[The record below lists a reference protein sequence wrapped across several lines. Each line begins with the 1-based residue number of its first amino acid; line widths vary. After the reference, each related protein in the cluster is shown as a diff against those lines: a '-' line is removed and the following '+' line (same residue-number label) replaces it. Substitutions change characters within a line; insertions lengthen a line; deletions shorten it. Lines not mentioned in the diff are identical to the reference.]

1 MTILVAEDEEDIRNL
16 IEEQL
21 VMEGYTVR
29 KAADGF
35 EALKIYLNETIDL
48 MLLDIMMPKM
58 DGLSVLR
65 KVRDTSDIP
74 VIMVT
79 ARGEEVD
86 KVSGLSLGADDYL
99 VKPFGMAELSARV
112 AVQCRHIAR
121 NQRRQLNNSE
131 DMSDILTCGEIT
143 LNRSKGIITKG
154 EQELSFNAKE
164 YLLLTYL
171 MENQDRVLTK
181 KQIYQAVW
189 GEEYLY
195 DDNTIMVHLS
205 RVRNKIEGDSKK
217 SKYIIT
223 FKGIGYKLVNGEAQ
237 DEE

>member
-21 VMEGYTVR
+21 VIEGYTVR
-29 KAADGF
+29 KAADGL
-35 EALKIYLNETIDL
+35 EALKIFLNEAIDL
-48 MLLDIMMPKM
+48 MILDIMMPKM

-74 VIMVT
+74 IIMVT

-121 NQRRQLNNSE
+121 NQREQRRDTEQMN
-131 DMSDILTCGEIT
+131 DILTCGEIT
-143 LNRSKGIITKG
+143 LDKSKGIITKAG
-154 EQELSFNAKE
+154 QNLNLNAKE

-189 GEEYLY
+189 GEDYLY

-205 RVRNKIEGDSKK
+205 RVRNKIEGNSKK

-223 FKGIGYKLVNGEAQ
+223 FKGIGYKFVNGEAQ
-237 DEE
+237 DEK